1 MSNIP
6 VERPKMSRDEVLALI
21 KTAHPDFVP
30 PDFFIVGIRGYYKA
44 MGKAGVNDRN
54 IYDDALF
61 LVGRDEFYPFNG
73 NTDPAAFRLS
83 IATLKAG
90 IWPVYKFDI
99 HGGSQSQYPA
109 ICQRGGPV
117 TVLRDGGKE
126 ETGMFGINN
135 HKGGINGT
143 SSLGCQTVPVPQWKE
158 YYATAVTLAKKYYGD
173 AWNKKDDYNYVLLEI

>member
-1 MSNIP
+1 
-6 VERPKMSRDEVLALI
+6 MSRAEVLALI
-21 KTAHPDFVP
+21 KTAYPSFIP
-30 PDFFIVGIRGYYKA
+30 PDFFIVGIRGYYA
-44 MGKAGVNDRN
+44 DSMGKPGVNDRN

-61 LVGRDEFYPFNG
+61 LVGKDEFYPFNG

-83 IATLKAG
+83 IATLKPG

-117 TVLRDGGKE
+117 TVSRDGGKV
-126 ETGMFGINN
+126 ETGNFGINI

-143 SSLGCQTVPVPQWKE
+143 SSLGCQTIPVIQWREFYDK
-158 YYATAVTLAKKYYGD
+158 AVILAHKYYGD
-173 AWNKKDDYNYVLLEI
+173 AFKSKKDYSYVLLEM